1 MTISVKLIADS
12 ISPDGVRLTS
22 WVLRYH
28 RYIHAELMTHRVFS
42 RNASSSRAI
51 PVEKM
56 IAWCQE
62 DPAIPVEW
70 GKNQKGMQAGDPLSQ
85 ADAEFAQS
93 VWLSARDD
101 AIKHTER
108 LIALGVHKQIAN
120 RILEPWH
127 HIAVIVSTTQLKNW
141 FALRNHKDAMPE
153 IKHLAALM
161 QMEYNA
167 STPVWRENP
176 FLALPEDIKG
186 APAWHLPF
194 ITDQERGHHPVD
206 VLIKC
211 SVARCARVSYMNHD
225 GTSPSI
231 DKDLELHDRLVVQQP
246 LHASPAE
253 HQARPLIQGEDPARL
268 SGNFVRGWLQYRKTL
283 RNECVGEV

>member
-1 MTISVKLIADS
+1 MTISAKLIADS
-12 ISPDGVRLTS
+12 STSDGVRLTS

-62 DPAIPVEW
+62 DPAIPIEW
-70 GKNQKGMQAGDPLSQ
+70 GKNQKGMQAGEPLNAGEQ
-85 ADAEFAQS
+85 IIAEKA
-93 VWLSARDD
+93 WLQARDR
-101 AIKHTER
+101 AIEATR
-108 LIALGVHKQIAN
+108 LLLELGVHKQIAN

-161 QMEYNA
+161 QTEYNA
-167 STPVWRENP
+167 STPVRRENSW
-176 FLALPEDIKG
+176 LSLPEDIKG

-194 ITDQERGHHPVD
+194 ITDQERWHYPVD

-231 DKDLELHDRLVVQQP
+231 EKDLELHDRLVVQQP

-253 HQARPLIQGEDPARL
+253 HQARPLIQGESPERL
-268 SGNFVRGWLQYRKTL
+268 SGNFARGWLQYRKTL
-283 RNECVGEV
+283 RNECVGET